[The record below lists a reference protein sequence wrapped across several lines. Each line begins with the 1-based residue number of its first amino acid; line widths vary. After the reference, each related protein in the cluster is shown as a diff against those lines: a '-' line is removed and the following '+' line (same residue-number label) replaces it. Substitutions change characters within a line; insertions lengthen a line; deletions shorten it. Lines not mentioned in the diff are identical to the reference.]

1 MLKNGVYHIGGESIT
16 VNDHT
21 SKKAIEAILK
31 KYPNLDDNSRKKSES
46 DNKGTTKS
54 KKGKSSGSSND

>member
-1 MLKNGVYHIGGESIT
+1 MLKNGVYHIGGQSIT

-21 SKKAIEAILK
+21 SDKAKEAILK
-31 KYPNLDDNSRKKSES
+31 KYPKLDDYSRKKSES